1 MEAVDLAA
9 LYGEWLQELRNNSI
23 PYVLVDS
30 NEDTYRIIEDEDALE
45 DIVNGSIA
53 SSTNGD
59 PSLASPAREESR
71 YSREEIVDLLQ
82 ERRFGYHRIEL
93 PYDLHTS
100 GRDRSEARDLIL
112 PESLDGKSVL
122 DVGSAYGYF
131 CFEAEARGLRASL
144 ASNWRRFASTTRSC
158 QGDQGEQG
166 RVHAARYRSR
176 PLDEQ
181 FDYVLLLNVLHH
193 VHEPIRALRQ
203 LARITRERLVI
214 EFPTLEDRRFQNSL
228 NADLPSQC
236 HELPLIGACSMR
248 RGGGLTFVF
257 TPSAIQRIL
266 MDHESL
272 FADIAILPSPTPGRA
287 IALCSKNASTLGAPG
302 DRRQRSGQ
310 KSSDVPRKENR
321 RRRRDDRQR
330 GDAIRG

>member
-45 DIVNGSIA
+45 DIVNGNIA

-59 PSLASPAREESR
+59 PSRHLLRGRSR
-71 YSREEIVDLLQ
+71 AIA
-82 ERRFGYHRIEL
+82 ERRSSICFKSASFGYHRIEL

-131 CFEAEARGLRASL
+131 CFEAEARGASRVVGVELEEDRFHDAL
-144 ASNWRRFASTTRSC
+144 AA

-166 RVHAARYRSR
+166 RVHAAAISFTN
-176 PLDEQ
+176 PSTSTS
-181 FDYVLLLNVLHH
+181 
-193 VHEPIRALRQ
+193 
-203 LARITRERLVI
+203 IT
-214 EFPTLEDRRFQNSL
+214 S
-228 NADLPSQC
+228 
-236 HELPLIGACSMR
+236 CS
-248 RGGGLTFVF
+248 
-257 TPSAIQRIL
+257 
-266 MDHESL
+266 
-272 FADIAILPSPTPGRA
+272 
-287 IALCSKNASTLGAPG
+287 
-302 DRRQRSGQ
+302 
-310 KSSDVPRKENR
+310 
-321 RRRRDDRQR
+321 
-330 GDAIRG
+330 

>member
-1 MEAVDLAA
+1 V
-9 LYGEWLQELRNNSI
+9 
-23 PYVLVDS
+23 
-30 NEDTYRIIEDEDALE
+30 E

-59 PSLASPAREESR
+59 PSLASPVRQESR

-82 ERRFGYHRIEL
+82 ERQFGYHRIEL
-93 PYDLHTS
+93 PYDLHTR
-100 GRDRSEARDLIL
+100 GRDRSDARDLIL

-131 CFEAEARGLRASL
+131 CFEAEARGASRVVGVEL
-144 ASNWRRFASTTRSC
+144 EEDRF
-158 QGDQGEQG
+158 GDAQLLKEIKGSKVEFMQ
-166 RVHAARYRSR
+166 RDIVHE
-176 PLDEQ
+176 PLDEH

-193 VHEPIRALRQ
+193 VHEPMRALRQ
-203 LARITRERLVI
+203 LARLTRERLVI

-228 NADLPSQC
+228 NAQLPPQC

-266 MDHESL
+266 MDHEPL

-287 IALCSKNASTLGAPG
+287 IALCSKNATTLGAPG

-310 KSSDVPRKENR
+310 KSRDVPRKENR
-321 RRRRDDRQR
+321 RRRRDDRR